1 MTTIAQLGVVS
12 RRSAHP
18 LNRSLSSH
26 VTLLTVAAL
35 LLGGC
40 QGDPYY
46 PSYTKREPN
55 PKDIVG
61 TYVPDER
68 TAGVIRSRKGLELLS
83 TQIVI
88 RADGTYSIDNVP
100 EWNNAMS
107 ASSVGP
113 LVTRSGT
120 WHLEQ
125 PQKAFWVVSILYR
138 NGSTDTYDGI
148 NLREQKPPYLL
159 HFTLGD
165 PDSGES
171 MVFTKQQ

>member
-1 MTTIAQLGVVS
+1 MSSDV
-12 RRSAHP
+12 RRCYARP
-18 LNRSLSSH
+18 VNRSSFSH
-26 VTLLTVAAL
+26 VALVAGAAILLS
-35 LLGGC
+35 GC

-46 PSYTKREPN
+46 PSYTKREPD
-55 PKDIVG
+55 PKDVVG

-68 TAGVIRSRKGLELLS
+68 TAGIVRSRKGLELLS
-83 TQIVI
+83 TQIII
-88 RADGTYSIDNVP
+88 RPDGTYSIDNVP

-120 WHLEQ
+120 WRLEQ
-125 PQKAFWVVSILYR
+125 RQNAFWVVSILYR
-138 NGSTDTYDGI
+138 NGPTDTYGAI

-171 MVFTKQQ
+171 LVFTKQQ

>member
-1 MTTIAQLGVVS
+1 M
-12 RRSAHP
+12 
-18 LNRSLSSH
+18 NRGNLSH
-26 VTLLTVAAL
+26 VALVTVAATL
-35 LLGGC
+35 LAGC

-46 PSYTKREPN
+46 PSYTKREPD
-55 PKDIVG
+55 PKDVVG

-68 TAGVIRSRKGLELLS
+68 TAGIVRSRKGLELPS

-88 RADGTYSIDNVP
+88 RPDGTYNIDNVP

-113 LVTRSGT
+113 LVTRSGR

-125 PQKAFWVVSILYR
+125 RQNTFWVVSILYR

-148 NLREQKPPYLL
+148 SLREQKPPYLL

-171 MVFTKQQ
+171 LVFTKQQ